1 MVQIPARTV
10 VICMSCCLYSLKLKG
25 KNVIS
30 LMDIDQPCHY
40 ARCYGVSQEQQIF
53 SIEEDTS
60 KRASE
65 KQTVLAGGKVEE
77 L

>member
-1 MVQIPARTV
+1 M
-10 VICMSCCLYSLKLKG
+10 
-25 KNVIS
+25 IS